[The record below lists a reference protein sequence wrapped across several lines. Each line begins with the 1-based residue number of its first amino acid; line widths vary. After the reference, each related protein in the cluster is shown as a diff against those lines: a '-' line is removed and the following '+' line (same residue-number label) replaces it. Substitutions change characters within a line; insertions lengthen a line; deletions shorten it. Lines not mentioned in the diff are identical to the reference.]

1 METIQK
7 DRYIFINWWFSW
19 IRFYLFNEKPF
30 KIHVVGGKNEW
41 RSLTRLSLWTL
52 FIHVSHLFTFCSIT
66 FVLNIKNNCETF
78 WCNITTLFR
87 TLGNV
92 IRSWEELNAITSNS
106 FVARLNIRTYVR
118 INGVMV
124 VGNEMIC
131 RIVVVGLG
139 QNIKKHDVLGS

>member
-1 METIQK
+1 M
-7 DRYIFINWWFSW
+7 
-19 IRFYLFNEKPF
+19 
-30 KIHVVGGKNEW
+30 
-41 RSLTRLSLWTL
+41 
-52 FIHVSHLFTFCSIT
+52 
-66 FVLNIKNNCETF
+66 
-78 WCNITTLFR
+78 
-87 TLGNV
+87 
-92 IRSWEELNAITSNS
+92 NAITSNS